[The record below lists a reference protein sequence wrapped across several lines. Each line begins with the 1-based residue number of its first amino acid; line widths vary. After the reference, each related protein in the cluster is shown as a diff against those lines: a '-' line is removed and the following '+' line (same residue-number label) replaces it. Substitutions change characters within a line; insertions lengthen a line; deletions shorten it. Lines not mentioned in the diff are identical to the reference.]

1 MRLSEDQRRL
11 IRDTVA
17 AALGPQARVR
27 LFGSRID
34 DSRRGGDIDL
44 LVEVPAPLPDRLR
57 RELELGARLE
67 LLLGGRRIDLLLL
80 DPATPR
86 QPVHEAALAQG
97 LAL

>member
-1 MRLSEDQRRL
+1 M
-11 IRDTVA
+11 A